1 MPNATIPLPRDDMLP
16 GSLPG
21 FLERF
26 PDDEACAAF
35 LREWKYGPEGF
46 RCPSCGGTS
55 AWFLHS
61 RRLDE
66 CTSCHKQVS
75 LTAGTIMHRSSKPLR
90 IWFIAMYLFVV
101 SKQGISAQNLSRQL
115 GVSYPTAWSWLHKFR
130 RAVTEHPKTQLCGV
144 VEADE
149 TWEGGLRK
157 GQPGRPKV
165 SDRSSLVAAAV
176 ELLEPKGFGR
186 ARLASLK
193 DGSAAS
199 HGEFLHANVEAGS
212 ALFTDDWRSYR
223 KPAAEAGY
231 EHIATNISK
240 TEMEAHEVLPAS
252 HRVFSLLHRVLL
264 GTYQGAVSH
273 KHLPSYLAEYEF
285 RFNRRKSRSRGLL
298 FQRLLS
304 AVVASS
310 PAPYWQIVGRPDPKT
325 PLRAAA

>member
-1 MPNATIPLPRDDMLP
+1 MQIDTTPLPRDDTLP
-16 GSLPG
+16 GTLPG

-35 LREWKYGPEGF
+35 LREWKYGTDGF
-46 RCPSCGGTS
+46 RCPRCGGGS
-55 AWFLHS
+55 AWFLSS

-66 CTSCHKQVS
+66 CKACHKQVS
-75 LTAGTIMHRSSKPLR
+75 LTAGTIMHRSTKSLR
-90 IWFIAMYLFVV
+90 LWFLAMYLFVV
-101 SKQGISAQNLSRQL
+101 SKQGISALNLSRQL
-115 GVSYPTAWSWLHKFR
+115 GVSYPTAWTWLHKLR
-130 RAVTEHPKTQLCGV
+130 RAVSRRPKTLLLGV

-176 ELLEPKGFGR
+176 ELREPKGFGR
-186 ARLASLK
+186 ARLASLE
-193 DGSAAS
+193 DGTIAS
-199 HGEFLHANVEAGS
+199 HGKFLRANVAAGS
-212 ALFTDDWRSYR
+212 VLLTDDWRSTR
-223 KPAAEAGY
+223 KAAAELGC
-231 EHIATNISK
+231 EHIATNMSK
-240 TEMEAHEVLPAS
+240 ADKEAHEILPGT

-273 KHLPSYLAEYEF
+273 KHLPSYLSEYEF
-285 RFNRRKSRSRGLL
+285 RFNRRKSRSRSLL

-304 AVVASS
+304 AVVNCV
-310 PAPYWQIVGRPDPKT
+310 PAFYWQIVGRPDAAT

>member
-1 MPNATIPLPRDDMLP
+1 VRGL
-16 GSLPG
+16 
-21 FLERF
+21 
-26 PDDEACAAF
+26 
-35 LREWKYGPEGF
+35 
-46 RCPSCGGTS
+46 
-55 AWFLHS
+55 
-61 RRLDE
+61 
-66 CTSCHKQVS
+66 HKQVS
-75 LTAGTIMHRSSKPLR
+75 LTAGTIMHRSTKPLR
-90 IWFIAMYLFVV
+90 FWFLAMYLFVV

-115 GVSYPTAWSWLHKFR
+115 GVSYPTAWTWLHKLR
-130 RAVTEHPKTQLCGV
+130 RAISGRPKTRLHGV

-165 SDRSSLVAAAV
+165 SKTSSLVAAAV

-186 ARLASLK
+186 ARLASLE

-199 HGEFLHANVEAGS
+199 LGEFLHTNVAAGS
-212 ALFTDDWRSYR
+212 ALLTDDWRSYR

-231 EHIATNISK
+231 EHIATNMSK
-240 TEMEAHEVLPAS
+240 IKEEPHEVLPGT

-285 RFNRRKSRSRGLL
+285 RFNRRKSRSRSLL

-304 AVVASS
+304 AVVGSAPAS
-310 PAPYWQIVGRPDPKT
+310 YWQILGRPDATT